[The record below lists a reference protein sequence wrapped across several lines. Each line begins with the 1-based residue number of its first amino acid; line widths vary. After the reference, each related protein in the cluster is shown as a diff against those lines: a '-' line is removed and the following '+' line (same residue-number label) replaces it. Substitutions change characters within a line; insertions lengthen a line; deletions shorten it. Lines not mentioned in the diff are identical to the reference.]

1 MFDTSTGPTPRNTR
15 GYALLEAQRDREH
28 IIGRMKTNIKKILNM
43 QLENATL
50 DEYVLNVFDVENINP
65 TYVFLLPSGDKSHIK
80 KLIYQKSDFV
90 EAEFPNVTTINK
102 FKRSLNQSSVDD
114 EFSDE
119 EDYSDED
126 MAPFLNVGEDE
137 DDRMQEIVKDNIR
150 TERNFIKFMDDLN
163 DDLEA
168 ALEKKVKKV
177 PHPVQSSSFKKTSLF
192 TPYTYMS
199 TKTIGWDDFGLEGW
213 SGGLSTGLLY
223 QHPVL
228 ERPKTKQTE
237 EDALINIQASFDPLK
252 FIKTPAL
259 NKIPASTTSTSTSSS
274 SSGFISAMKNNVTAI
289 AASSV
294 PQRSKNPSLLLSYRV
309 EEKLEEVLNR
319 TKTFKGKPPRWPIT
333 NPRDAHRD
341 EDVFIARA
349 NNPFGHST
357 KWRWSNETDITE
369 AGLIDGS
376 PQSREGRSKRGV
388 YNLYSMIKCS
398 TGCDPIIYKGYG
410 CYCGFLGSGQAL
422 DGIDRCCKMHD
433 YCYTTARCPMFLEY
447 FVPYLWKCYRGR
459 PLCAV
464 DHGEWGGPD
473 SCAARLCHCDLSLSK
488 CLRRYHCPRKRN
500 VCTTSPLRL
509 LQNLVMVF

>member
-1 MFDTSTGPTPRNTR
+1 
-15 GYALLEAQRDREH
+15 
-28 IIGRMKTNIKKILNM
+28 MKTNIKKILNM

-65 TYVFLLPSGDKSHIK
+65 TY
-80 KLIYQKSDFV
+80 KSDFV

-102 FKRSLNQSSVDD
+102 FKRSLNQSSVSD

-199 TKTIGWDDFGLEGW
+199 TKTVGWEDFGLEGW

-274 SSGFISAMKNNVTAI
+274 SGFISAKKNNVTAI

-333 NPRDAHRD
+333 NPRDEHRD
-341 EDVFIARA
+341 NDVFIARA

-357 KWRWSNETDITE
+357 KWRW
-369 AGLIDGS
+369 
-376 PQSREGRSKRGV
+376 R
-388 YNLYSMIKCS
+388 
-398 TGCDPIIYKGYG
+398 
-410 CYCGFLGSGQAL
+410 
-422 DGIDRCCKMHD
+422 
-433 YCYTTARCPMFLEY
+433 
-447 FVPYLWKCYRGR
+447 
-459 PLCAV
+459 
-464 DHGEWGGPD
+464 
-473 SCAARLCHCDLSLSK
+473 
-488 CLRRYHCPRKRN
+488 
-500 VCTTSPLRL
+500 
-509 LQNLVMVF
+509 